1 MTLHFI
7 RLSRQL
13 SVSSPRQ
20 LLQPFSHDRPRS
32 ANMLRRLSSKF
43 GGKKKEDSQNKG
55 SLSGGTN
62 GNVNGLVNGDRKPTS
77 LAVQKPDA
85 PDHSVT
91 AGDVQSNFEKFAQ
104 LLHASHRPLPA
115 QSTDGA
121 SLEESQ
127 PSGFMQDLKTFGFK
141 DLNTMMQV
149 MKGKATGELQ
159 EYVYFLLHRLRRTSA
174 KSQVPRAFPYCQ
186 LQPILHP

>member
-1 MTLHFI
+1 
-7 RLSRQL
+7 
-13 SVSSPRQ
+13 
-20 LLQPFSHDRPRS
+20 
-32 ANMLRRLSSKF
+32 MLRRLSSKF
-43 GGKKKEDSQNKG
+43 GGKKKEDSRNKG

-62 GNVNGLVNGDRKPTS
+62 GNVNGLVNGNPKPTS

-91 AGDVQSNFEKFAQ
+91 PGDIQSNFEKFAQ
-104 LLHASHRPLPA
+104 LLHASNRPLPA

-127 PSGFMQDLKTFGFK
+127 PSGLMQDLKTFGFK

-159 EYVYFLLHRLRRTSA
+159 EYVYFLLRRLYRTAAKISSSSSIPVLVLPITTDASSMTHVFADRR
-174 KSQVPRAFPYCQ
+174 RLCFPCHGA
-186 LQPILHP
+186 I